1 MRFGSVLCLPVWSF
15 DGPSRQDGVLCWF
28 AMRTYWLV
36 TVSGFQGSSCGGFP
50 AYPAVL
56 PAAHHPLAFGG
67 KEIHYALTLV
77 LSTGF
82 PEFFRVSAMRPRQV
96 PPRRTK
102 TPPELDREASKWR
115 RIVLPTSGFLWFRL
129 PIRACFQ
136 HTLQC
141 LKRRPAVRCCTVPAA
156 ARGCNCPA
164 LPLVYTHGEVDLC
177 SGALVLVPQDADGAP
192 RSVG

>member
-67 KEIHYALTLV
+67 KEIHYALALV

-82 PEFFRVSAMRPRQV
+82 PEFFRVCSMRTSSGTSAED
-96 PPRRTK
+96 K
-102 TPPELDREASKWR
+102 D
-115 RIVLPTSGFLWFRL
+115 
-129 PIRACFQ
+129 
-136 HTLQC
+136 
-141 LKRRPAVRCCTVPAA
+141 
-156 ARGCNCPA
+156 
-164 LPLVYTHGEVDLC
+164 
-177 SGALVLVPQDADGAP
+177 AP
-192 RSVG
+192 RA